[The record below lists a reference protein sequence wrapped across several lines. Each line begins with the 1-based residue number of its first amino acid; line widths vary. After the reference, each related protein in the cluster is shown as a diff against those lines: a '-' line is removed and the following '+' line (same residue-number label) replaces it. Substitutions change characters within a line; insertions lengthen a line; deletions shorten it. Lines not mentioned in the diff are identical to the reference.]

1 MSDFSL
7 PRLQQDQFSTYFD
20 KKIPRTDNATETI
33 IYPGKQLT
41 ISSKARN
48 LKRHIAPEH
57 VFITKVEYD
66 DDRQPEF
73 LHKLYGNDN
82 QWTILPKRLYSVC
95 FPKIHLGSI
104 PRGNRIKIR
113 LTDSIHVTLPFV
125 PDEFYKQKQTKAH
138 RTTSKVVTR
147 RNKRQRIPLN
157 ESDEVEEYDG
167 WMVYGMNPSDVKKIT
182 KPQLMNQ
189 LRGIMDEITAR
200 NVVVKNPFGEVD
212 DLNGSEDT
220 RSTLITIIQFI
231 YHYAREEL
239 RMQAKDDNPIDET
252 LWETIKDQLQ

>member
-1 MSDFSL
+1 M
-7 PRLQQDQFSTYFD
+7 
-20 KKIPRTDNATETI
+20 
-33 IYPGKQLT
+33 
-41 ISSKARN
+41 
-48 LKRHIAPEH
+48 
-57 VFITKVEYD
+57 
-66 DDRQPEF
+66 
-73 LHKLYGNDN
+73 
-82 QWTILPKRLYSVC
+82 
-95 FPKIHLGSI
+95 
-104 PRGNRIKIR
+104 
-113 LTDSIHVTLPFV
+113 
-125 PDEFYKQKQTKAH
+125 
-138 RTTSKVVTR
+138 
-147 RNKRQRIPLN
+147 
-157 ESDEVEEYDG
+157 
-167 WMVYGMNPSDVKKIT
+167 KKIT